1 MSKKNKKVVTEVD
14 ENGEVIVVESEKKE
28 NVFNKIGRGMHSAC
42 DKVGGW
48 YDNNKTK
55 IRNGLLVTGIAVGG
69 LIAGKELMEARS
81 AANEENLDPDQI
93 PTDDSE
99 LIPEDGPVPE
109 EENPEE

>member
-14 ENGEVIVVESEKKE
+14 ENGEEIVVESEKKE
-28 NVFNKIGRGMHSAC
+28 NVFNKIGRGVHNTC

-55 IRNGLLVTGIAVGG
+55 VRNGLLATGLLVGG
-69 LIAGKELMEARS
+69 LIAGKELMEAHS

-93 PTDDSE
+93 PTTDPELTPEDDS
-99 LIPEDGPVPE
+99 VPE
-109 EENPEE
+109 AENTEE